1 MESQEIERTITKD
14 TLASGDRSSLFY
26 FAMTGSFAIQKDDM
40 VVFMV
45 DALGRVVLM
54 PPSAVQ
60 VLSKPRI
67 LDDELNTFTE
77 EQAISIMLKQGDS
90 EETIIAHLQQRPV
103 QELK

>member
-1 MESQEIERTITKD
+1 MESQEIERIVTKD

-26 FAMTGSFAIQKDDM
+26 FAMTGAFAIQKDDM

-54 PPSAVQ
+54 PKGSVQ

-67 LDDELNTFTE
+67 LDEELNTLTE
-77 EQAISIMLKQGDS
+77 EQAIAIMMKQGDS
-90 EETIIAHLQQRPV
+90 EETIIEHLHQRP
-103 QELK
+103 QEEK